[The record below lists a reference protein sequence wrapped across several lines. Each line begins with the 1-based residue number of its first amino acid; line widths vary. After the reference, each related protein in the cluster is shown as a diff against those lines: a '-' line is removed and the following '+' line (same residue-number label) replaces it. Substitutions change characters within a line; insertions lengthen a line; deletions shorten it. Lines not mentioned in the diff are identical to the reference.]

1 MSTLYDALINLSPA
15 HDQEMRDG
23 YERYVVLLETLASA
37 EQLDAYAAYIQEA
50 DEIRIFEEMTPGEID
65 SLPPAVQAVARVV
78 MADINASMEN
88 RRVVAL
94 LNQRGQHA
102 VAPDLGTTQETRE
115 RVYAP

>member
-1 MSTLYDALINLSPA
+1 MSTLYDALISLSPA

-23 YERYVVLLETLASA
+23 YQRYAALLEILVPA
-37 EQLDAYAAYIQEA
+37 EQVNAYAAYIQQA
-50 DEIRIFEEMTPGEID
+50 DEIRVFEELTTAEIKR
-65 SLPPAVQAVARVV
+65 LPPAVQAIAQTV

-102 VAPDLGTTQETRE
+102 VAPDLGTAQETRE
-115 RVYAP
+115 RVYAA